1 MKKWLKN
8 LWENVTTGSFVVLGC
23 GLMLI
28 IVVGAFYLVSLLCKW
43 LWTFDWVRDAVG
55 ATGTFLFDHAQ
66 FFEYLFTGA
75 FLLYLL
81 IIFCLWLYQCIKDG
95 YQYATAHDFFGRTK
109 RLLIKIA
116 NIILVVI
123 VIIVFLF
130 FTTDGFKSCSDS
142 HINYENYEHRADRF

>member
-8 LWENVTTGSFVVLGC
+8 LWENVATGSFIVLGC
-23 GLMLI
+23 GLILV
-28 IVVGAFYLVSLLCKW
+28 IVVGTLYLVSLLCKW
-43 LWTFDWVRDAVG
+43 LWTFDWVRGAVG
-55 ATGTFLFDHAQ
+55 ATGTYLFDHAQ

-95 YQYATAHDFFGRTK
+95 FQYATAYDFFGRAK

-116 NIILVVI
+116 NILLFVV
-123 VIIVFLF
+123 VVIVFLF
-130 FTTDGFKSCSDS
+130 LTTDGFKSCSDS
-142 HINYENYEHRADRF
+142 HIKYENYEHRADRF